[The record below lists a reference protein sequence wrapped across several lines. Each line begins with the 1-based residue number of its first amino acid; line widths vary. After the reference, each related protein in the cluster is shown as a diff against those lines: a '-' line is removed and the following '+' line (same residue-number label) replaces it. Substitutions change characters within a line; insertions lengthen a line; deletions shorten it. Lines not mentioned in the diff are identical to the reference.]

1 MSCVLSADCSKSRI
15 NQTFPKMFEIKT
27 LYDGTDAPPSP
38 NLTKILRAAYDGE
51 LLLGDSSGRPLIV
64 ANFVQTLDGIV
75 SLKIPGK
82 SGGAEISGRNE
93 EDAFIMGL
101 LRACADAVMIGEDTF
116 RNAPGHVW
124 TADFIYPAFEKEF
137 HAFRKH
143 VGKGTLHPLNVV
155 VSGMGHVDLDQPLF
169 RHQEEIRCLV
179 LTTQQGAAHLHQ
191 RYGATLPAPVQI
203 LPGDAAL
210 SPSDMVALLHADYG
224 VKLLLHEGGPTLLSS
239 FLKQALL
246 DELFLTMAPQIVGRD
261 QAGKRPAFSGPLWLA
276 PEQAIWG
283 TLLSVKRAVKSGHL
297 FLRYRL

>member
-1 MSCVLSADCSKSRI
+1 ML
-15 NQTFPKMFEIKT
+15 EIRT
-27 LYDGTDAPPSP
+27 LYDGTEAPLSP
-38 NLTKILRAAYDGE
+38 YLTKILRAAYDGE
-51 LLLGDSSGRPLIV
+51 LFIGDSSRRPLII

-93 EDAFIMGL
+93 EDSFIMGL

-116 RNAPGHVW
+116 RNAPGHAW
-124 TADFIYPAFEKEF
+124 TADFIYPTFEKDF

-143 VGKGTLHPLNVV
+143 VGKNSLHPLNVV
-155 VSGMGHVDLDQPLF
+155 VSGMGNVDLDQPLF
-169 RHQEEIRCLV
+169 RQEKIRSLV

-191 RYGATLPAPVQI
+191 RYGDSLPAPVHI
-203 LPGDAAL
+203 LPGDAAFD
-210 SPSDMVALLHADYG
+210 PSDMVALLHADYG